1 MSKATDE
8 VFFRYVKAT
17 LDEERRRRRYRWA
30 AVFLMF
36 TSVWFAGFAVG
47 VWMVK
52 EVAK

>member
-1 MSKATDE
+1 MSKTTDQ

-17 LDEERRRRRYRWA
+17 LDDERRRRRYRWA

-52 EVAK
+52 EVAR